1 MGKLPA
7 RVLYKDTTLFD
18 SRVIFR
24 YLDELSGA
32 GLYSKNRLWDTLT
45 LKALTDEIEESAILM
60 VYETRLRPA
69 GNRSE
74 ECVGAQWEK
83 IIHGLDALKARK
95 LSAMNGSIYFGQLS
109 TPCALIYL
117 DFRYENRAW
126 PEGRAY
132 ISTWNDSFQERPSLR
147 DTIPTN

>member
-1 MGKLPA
+1 MELNSFHVYHFVRKVRGMPHKAGLRKKFNDFPVKTNALETHPTARNSNPLGKLPA

-74 ECVGAQWEK
+74 ECAGAQWEK
-83 IIHGLDALKARK
+83 SYMGLMR
-95 LSAMNGSIYFGQLS
+95 
-109 TPCALIYL
+109 
-117 DFRYENRAW
+117 
-126 PEGRAY
+126 
-132 ISTWNDSFQERPSLR
+132 
-147 DTIPTN
+147 